1 MNDSLTFG
9 KATKR
14 RQSSGE
20 RVKFAILGN
29 RLSLSNEEAQNLLE
43 DLHKETAK
51 LLSIP
56 ETAVTLDADF
66 FGRDFDLVF
75 TINKQNTPRNKA

>member
-9 KATKR
+9 KAMKKR
-14 RQSSGE
+14 LSSGE

-29 RLSLSNEEAQNLLE
+29 RLSFSNEEAKNLLD
-43 DLHKETAK
+43 DLHQETAK
-51 LLSIP
+51 VFSIP
-56 ETAVTLDADF
+56 ETAVRVDVDF